1 MEEQRNEPKIARE
14 LSSFTK
20 AREKMVAKSREIYGD
35 YDYLSGS
42 RAARRLRKYSLK
54 EIDEIISS
62 GSLAEQRSLSRN

>member
-1 MEEQRNEPKIARE
+1 MEEQRNEPKTARE

-42 RAARRLRKYSLK
+42 RTARRLRKYSLK
-54 EIDEIISS
+54 EIDEIIKY
-62 GSLAEQRSLSRN
+62 